1 MIVIEIP
8 IINYL
13 VDYLIWHGKQFSTN
27 LFNFAFTKIRND
39 QTFNSPFSYL
49 FGTVKVNGIKKN

>member
-1 MIVIEIP
+1 MIVIEMP
-8 IINYL
+8 INYL

-39 QTFNSPFSYL
+39 QTFNSPFSL